1 MNDACPSSERLAP
14 AQFTLADLL
23 EYTTVC
29 GVLLAF
35 STVVGVVST
44 LLLMLMAAGM
54 AARLGPLAVASLAAA
69 LVAAEAGATPIDS
82 GGSFGRQ
89 LLVIGF
95 AALLCA
101 WYRGRLRARFH
112 SR

>member
-1 MNDACPSSERLAP
+1 MNDACQSSERLAP
-14 AQFTLADLL
+14 AQFTLAALL

-44 LLLMLMAAGM
+44 LLLMLMASGM
-54 AARLGPLAVASLAAA
+54 AARLGPLAVASLAGA
-69 LVAAEAGATPIDS
+69 LVAADVGATSIDS
-82 GGSFGRQ
+82 GSSFGRQ
-89 LLVIGF
+89 LLAIAV

-101 WYRGRLRARFH
+101 WYRGRLLARFEA
-112 SR
+112 R